1 MSDEK
6 IVIIEP
12 QEDVILAV
20 VDCVRMEEEHTQMM
34 QEEVSAAAEQ
44 SRQLPVVL
52 DLSKVEFVPSLSLG
66 ALVNLLREFKQH
78 NQRFI
83 LAGLHPDVRGTLAVT
98 RLDKLFEITNS
109 VDEALAQVRKSS

>member
-6 IVIIEP
+6 VVTIEL
-12 QEDVILAV
+12 QEEILLAV
-20 VDCVRMEEEHTQMM
+20 VECDRMEEEHTQVM
-34 QEEVSAAAEQ
+34 QSEVSEAAGR

-78 NQRFI
+78 KQRFI
-83 LAGLHPDVRGTLAVT
+83 LAGIRPNVRGTLAVT
-98 RLDKLFEITNS
+98 RLDKLFEIVNS